1 MYPVDSKYHDDF
13 MPIIIHLRKYMN
25 EAFFKCL
32 KILHQSSP
40 FFLELTFSFHS
51 YLKTVVLNRGRE
63 VEFPGMVV
71 EILPTRRHVT
81 MSEDIFDCHN
91 WWQRVLAFQWA
102 LEMLLNILQASDQP
116 TNNNHLIQN
125 VNSAEAEKPSP
136 RGIYFYGYKSYSSHY
151 TSPQQNIYVKL
162 VKI

>member
-1 MYPVDSKYHDDF
+1 MYPVDSKYHDF

-32 KILHQSSP
+32 KILHQSSL
-40 FFLELTFSFHS
+40 FFLELAFSFHS
-51 YLKTVVLNRGRE
+51 YLKTVILNKGRE

-91 WWQRVLAFQWA
+91 WWQKGAGAQRA
-102 LEMLLNILQASDQP
+102 LEMLLNILQASGQS

-136 RGIYFYGYKSYSSHY
+136 RGMYFYD
-151 TSPQQNIYVKL
+151 
-162 VKI
+162 